1 MRIFSSKNEKED
13 KVKAGF
19 FTGIVSLL
27 IIILLIFAGF
37 RNVLDE
43 EAGGGGGGVEV
54 QMGDPNQG
62 GPDNS
67 PASERTVPVSSKY
80 VEPEENFATHQ
91 NDGVA
96 LNNKQDKTSQTQTQT
111 TPQNQEV
118 PVPEK
123 TISNDLDNL
132 FKTTK
137 DSKGQGN
144 GKNQGTQGDPN
155 GKGNSPVGGNGG
167 DGTGTG
173 SGSGDGP
180 GNGPGTG
187 PGDGFKL
194 GHGFGTR
201 KISYAPTI
209 RSACTNAKGGR
220 VVFKVEVAP
229 NGTVTAVMNPS
240 TGERGTNVSDPC
252 LMAEAV
258 ALVKKVKLSSSN
270 DNMNTIGEITIT
282 IKN

>member
-19 FTGIVSLL
+19 FTGMVSLL
-27 IIILLIFAGF
+27 IILLLIFAGF
-37 RNVLDE
+37 RNAIVDE
-43 EAGGGGGGVEV
+43 ESGGGGVEI

-62 GPDNS
+62 GPDKS
-67 PASERTVPVSSKY
+67 PASERMVPISTKPS
-80 VEPEENFATHQ
+80 EPEADFTTNQ

-96 LNNKQDKTSQTQTQT
+96 LNNKKDKSHQTQTSEETQD
-111 TPQNQEV
+111 
-118 PVPEK
+118 VPEPK
-123 TISNDLDNL
+123 ISNDLENL

-137 DSKGQGN
+137 DSKGQGKGN
-144 GKNQGTQGDPN
+144 TAGTQGDAN
-155 GKGNSPVGGNGG
+155 GKGNSPEGGTGG
-167 DGTGTG
+167 DGLGPNNG
-173 SGSGDGP
+173 SGS
-180 GNGPGTG
+180 G

-194 GHGFGTR
+194 GQGFGNR
-201 KISYAPTI
+201 KISYAPTV

-229 NGTVTAVMNPS
+229 NGSVINVLNSS

-252 LMAEAV
+252 LMREAV
-258 ALVKKVKLSSSN
+258 ALVKKVRLSASK